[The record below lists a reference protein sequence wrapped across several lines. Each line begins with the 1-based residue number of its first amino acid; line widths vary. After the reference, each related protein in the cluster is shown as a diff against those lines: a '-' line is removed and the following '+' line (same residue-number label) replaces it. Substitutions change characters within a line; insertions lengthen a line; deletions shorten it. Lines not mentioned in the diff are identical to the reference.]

1 MKRKR
6 SSGGLERKVPNLEAA
21 SSSLAASTTAYY
33 NSLAAEQMQEES
45 DWGEIGLDGLLASLE
60 EEDGLA

>member
-1 MKRKR
+1 
-6 SSGGLERKVPNLEAA
+6 
-21 SSSLAASTTAYY
+21 
-33 NSLAAEQMQEES
+33 MQEES